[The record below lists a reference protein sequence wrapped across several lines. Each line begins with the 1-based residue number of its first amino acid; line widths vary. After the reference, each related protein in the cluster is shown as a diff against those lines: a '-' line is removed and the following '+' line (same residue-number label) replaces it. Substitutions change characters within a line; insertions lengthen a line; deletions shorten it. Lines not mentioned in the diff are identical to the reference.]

1 MRTRPSLIA
10 AIVISVVLVGIGFWM
25 VIAGWPEQTP
35 TQEALL
41 DLAQLPMAGAVLV
54 GIVEMT
60 WARRLWLRSRTV
72 FVGVFAPAAFA
83 LLLGVVFVAIAY
95 GTGLPYSGTG
105 QLLIWIGVG
114 LAFVYLAVDSLR
126 REVSDHRTLLFEEL
140 DETKSGADHLAD
152 WGDEEYEPE
161 GLYETDEG
169 VTEQPADAEP
179 PAVDDDRT
187 L

>member
-1 MRTRPSLIA
+1 VRTRPSLIA
-10 AIVISVVLVGIGFWM
+10 AVAVSVGLVGIGFWM
-25 VIAGWPEQTP
+25 VIAGWPMQTP
-35 TQEALL
+35 TQVALL
-41 DLAQLPMAGAVLV
+41 DLAQLPMAAAALV

-60 WARRLWLRSRTV
+60 WARRLWLRSRKV

-126 REVSDHRTLLFEEL
+126 REVSDQRTLLFEEL
-140 DETKSGADHLAD
+140 DDKDGVDHLAD

-161 GLYETDEG
+161 GVYETG
-169 VTEQPADAEP
+169 GPTTEP
-179 PAVDDDRT
+179 PAEDTGTTAVEDDRT